1 MTQANTDR
9 PDLAALLIRSQA
21 TFAACT
27 VLVHAQLLL
36 YTFGIGT
43 VNVRALL
50 KLFEGMRIELRT
62 LIPAAMD
69 ST

>member
-1 MTQANTDR
+1 
-9 PDLAALLIRSQA
+9 
-21 TFAACT
+21 

-43 VNVRALL
+43 VRVNALL